1 MSVTPIVAP
10 ELFDTIVEYAG
21 QVGLD
26 KKISSA
32 PTDFCD
38 NFYAQFFKRA
48 PGG

>member
-21 QVGLD
+21 QVERD
-26 KKISSA
+26 NKTSSA